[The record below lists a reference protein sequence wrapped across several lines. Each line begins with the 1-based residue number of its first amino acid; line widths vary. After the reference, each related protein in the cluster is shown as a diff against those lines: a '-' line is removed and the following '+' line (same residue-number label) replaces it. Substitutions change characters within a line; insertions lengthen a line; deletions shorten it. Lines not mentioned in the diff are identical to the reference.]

1 METSGN
7 FLKTSLDKTL
17 IYTTPEKLLVWIKLK
32 SLIGNPEFKSKV
44 ENIKKYLSIDT
55 NESNLI
61 IKLKLMR
68 KIDKQIKEVIDNL

>member
-7 FLKTSLDKTL
+7 FLKTSLNKAL

-44 ENIKKYLSIDT
+44 EKNNK
-55 NESNLI
+55 
-61 IKLKLMR
+61 
-68 KIDKQIKEVIDNL
+68 